1 MSEKHRRKDG
11 YKIAKRYNV
20 IYLRGENYETSG
32 LENIMKQEKI

>member
-1 MSEKHRRKDG
+1 MSAKYRRKDV

-20 IYLRGENYETSG
+20 IYLRRENYETSG